1 MNNRRAGQRPATPP
15 GQPVANPA
23 AHQVV
28 RQNRQRRGLPHAL
41 QQADDVLFLQ
51 MMEKQ
56 RAHDDIDPLGPLT
69 GQDIPNLEPGLHA
82 QPQRRCG
89 GSLDGERT
97 AIDAVNLQLD
107 ACAPGPS
114 DEAAQDIAATRG
126 EVEHSQWPAVAPA
139 GQLTQGR
146 PENSRAETE
155 LVDSTQTSE
164 RVTMGALLD
173 IGSVHQFGLQSPLG

>member
-1 MNNRRAGQRPATPP
+1 MNNGRAGQRPATPP

-23 AHQVV
+23 AHQVI
-28 RQNRQRRGLPHAL
+28 RQNRQRRRLPHAL
-41 QQADDVLFLQ
+41 QQPDDVLFLQ

-56 RAHDDIDPLGPLT
+56 RTHDDIDPLGPFT
-69 GQDIPNLEPGLHA
+69 GEDISNLEPGLDA

-89 GSLDGERT
+89 GGLDGERA
-97 AIDAVNLQLD
+97 AIDAVDFQLE

-146 PENSRAETE
+146 PENPGTETE
-155 LVDSTQTSE
+155 LVDSTEASE
-164 RVTMGALLD
+164 RVTMGPLLD
-173 IGSVHQFGLQSPLG
+173 IGSVHQFRLQSPLG